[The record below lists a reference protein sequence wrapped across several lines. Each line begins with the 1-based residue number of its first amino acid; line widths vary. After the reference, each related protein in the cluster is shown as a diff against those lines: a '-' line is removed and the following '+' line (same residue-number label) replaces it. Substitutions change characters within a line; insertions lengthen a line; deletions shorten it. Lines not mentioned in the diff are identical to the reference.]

1 MALRTTQSLA
11 GKESKPHVMHCF
23 GLVGRAMA
31 RKLKILGDLCATVFP
46 SSFMAGVPEVVTVNA
61 ILTFLVW
68 TLIQETSYAIFVQ
81 ARH

>member
-1 MALRTTQSLA
+1 
-11 GKESKPHVMHCF
+11 
-23 GLVGRAMA
+23 
-31 RKLKILGDLCATVFP
+31 
-46 SSFMAGVPEVVTVNA
+46 MAGVPEVVTVNA